1 MDKNKENNTK
11 KEKWEKPVLINLD
24 VAAKTKTGF
33 LGTFVDGTN
42 TSATVAS

>member
-1 MDKNKENNTK
+1 MDKKSENNTK
-11 KEKWEKPVLINLD
+11 KEKWDKPVLIDLD

-33 LGTFVDGTN
+33 GGTLVDGTN